1 MICLHLL
8 QLQSS
13 TRCFFRNLLKILKL
27 LRPMCSLSYK
37 ASVVHNHTC
46 TFYVLRCIN
55 YSPEATSRDRIKQ
68 GYRNLECVIVVFF
81 QKKSK
86 RDLSPLVCCKLM
98 LLTDCVIFCILSDSN
113 ISYFVKNLACK
124 ILILEIIILLQ
135 GFRHN

>member
-1 MICLHLL
+1 
-8 QLQSS
+8 
-13 TRCFFRNLLKILKL
+13 
-27 LRPMCSLSYK
+27 MCSLSYK

-46 TFYVLRCIN
+46 AFYVLRCVN
-55 YSPEATSRDRIKQ
+55 YSPEAPSRDRIKQ

-98 LLTDCVIFCILSDSN
+98 LLTDCVIFCILSDSIN
-113 ISYFVKNLACK
+113 ISDFAKNLACK
-124 ILILEIIILLQ
+124 ILIFEIIILLQ